1 VTEPR
6 TGWNKPRP
14 EHIPESTPWPLGM
27 AAGITLFAW
36 GFITSPI
43 VLGAGFL
50 LMVVSL
56 FYWIGEL
63 RHE

>member
-1 VTEPR
+1 MTEPR

-14 EHIPESTPWPLGM
+14 DVIPRSTPWPIGM
-27 AAGITLFAW
+27 ATGGTLFAW

-43 VLGAGFL
+43 VLGAGL
-50 LMVVSL
+50 ALMAVCL
-56 FYWIGEL
+56 FYWIGEQ